1 MNANTLRLIGCASA
15 LLAAS
20 TAAAQSD
27 YTGPWEKGSIS
38 LGGFISTT
46 KSEFQ
51 LNSESLGVG
60 TMVDLEDGLGMDAD
74 YTSFRVDAFYR
85 MGSTRRHQLEFHYYQ
100 SNRDGARV
108 TQQDYQIGDTVFPAG
123 TGLTSE
129 LNLWFA
135 NINYSYAFLSDDRV
149 RLSGSLGVHTT
160 GIKFKVSG
168 SGLGSESED
177 VTAPLPVIG
186 ARFDVVL
193 TERWRVRSALDVF
206 YLDYE
211 NYRGAL
217 VDSGIAV
224 EYLPF
229 KHVGFG
235 LGFNTVRYGLK
246 ADENGELAGNWNGQI
261 RYDFAGA
268 LLYIKAF
275 Y

>member
-1 MNANTLRLIGCASA
+1 MTTSKLWLIACPLS
-15 LLAAS
+15 LLAS
-20 TAAAQSD
+20 GTAAAQDTYS
-27 YTGPWEKGSIS
+27 GPWEKASIA

-46 KSEFQ
+46 KSQFQ
-51 LNSESLGVG
+51 LNSDTLGIG
-60 TMVDLEDGLGMDAD
+60 TMVDLEDGLGLDSD

-85 MGSTRRHQLEFHYYQ
+85 LGSTRRHQLEFHYYQ
-100 SNRDGARV
+100 SNRDGSRV

-123 TGLTSE
+123 TGVNSE
-129 LNLWFA
+129 LDLWFA
-135 NINYSYAFLSDDRV
+135 NVNYSYAFLNDDRV
-149 RLSGSLGVHTT
+149 RLAASVGVHTT
-160 GIKFKVSG
+160 GIKFKVSS
-168 SGLGSESED
+168 SGLGNESED

-193 TERWRVRSALDVF
+193 SEHWRFKSGVDVF
-206 YLDYE
+206 YLQYE
-211 NYRGAL
+211 NWRGAL
-217 VDSGIAV
+217 VDSGLGV

-235 LGFNTVRYGLK
+235 LGFNTVRYGIK
-246 ADENGELAGNWNGQI
+246 ADESGELGGNWSGQL